1 MAAMLIL
8 LVAVTVVVV
17 AVAVMQLILAATVK
31 IWEQDVHHFTDKH
44 WSLLQNFT
52 NGHRL
57 EDQGNLGK
65 ENNCL
70 DSRKGTTT
78 VKGVKVA
85 VAVVKKVVQVA
96 GESLPEAIAVER
108 EVVLAFVQ
116 ENVEERQVQG
126 NDDSTKN
133 VNIYLFII

>member
-1 MAAMLIL
+1 MLVATAAMVIV
-8 LVAVTVVVV
+8 LVAVTGVVVVV
-17 AVAVMQLILAATVK
+17 AVTQLLLAATVK

-78 VKGVKVA
+78 VKRVEA
-85 VAVVKKVVQVA
+85 AVVKEVVT
-96 GESLPEAIAVER
+96 GESLPAAIAVER

-116 ENVEERQVQG
+116 ENVEEKQVQVNDKKRYG
-126 NDDSTKN
+126 N
-133 VNIYLFII
+133 